1 MAEQIVTANR
11 LNDGIVVYFAGDS
24 RWVADINEAKLCPAG
39 KDAGEALLT
48 EAKTGRWQA
57 IAVDPYLMDVVRNAD
72 GRLEPTKY
80 REKIRTL
87 GPSVRLDLG
96 KQVWG
101 PAGHAA

>member
-11 LNDGIVVYFAGDS
+11 LNDGIVVYYGGNAL
-24 RWVADINEAKLCPAG
+24 WVADINEAACCASG
-39 KDAGEALLT
+39 KDAGEALLA
-48 EAKTGRWQA
+48 ESRTGAYQT
-57 IAVDPYLMDVVRNAD
+57 IVVDPYLMDVVRDAT
-72 GRLEPTKY
+72 GKLEPTKY

-101 PAGHAA
+101 PKGHAA